1 VSLKWSFCLKFSKV
15 SGFKRV
21 LGNLMYI
28 DYYGFTKQP
37 FQTTPDADFLFLS
50 PSHKE
55 ALASIIYGIEQR
67 KGFIA
72 ITGEVGVGKTLILRS
87 YLETVEK
94 TKQKTIYIFNPSVT
108 FESLLI
114 TILKELGVTP
124 VSGQATEMVTQLH
137 ELSIAEY
144 RNGGVVV
151 LVIDEAQNIP
161 AETLEGIRMLSN
173 LETSTEKLVQIV
185 LVGQPELEAL
195 LDRHDLRQVRE
206 RIAVHARILPLTKAE
221 SFAYID
227 HRLAHAGV
235 DERPIF
241 SKDALDLIVNTAKG
255 IPRRLNIICDSAL
268 ITGFGYQQS
277 TISRKIAKEVIADF
291 RGPGFLD
298 YWKGRS
304 AYTLAA
310 LLTMALPVIVYL
322 GIGMKAPGISVSVAA
337 PEVKQVEP
345 KSEQK
350 PASEA
355 EGTMKNP
362 GSSENAKTP
371 GNSETIN
378 GTGSSATAEKP
389 TNSGITN
396 GAGISATAEKP
407 ANSGTT
413 KSAGSSEMVTTESA
427 ELAETARLLTVLLDS
442 GRVVVGKMQPTI
454 NNPRLEHKGFSSS
467 AFEAQLRSQ
476 FLSRTGH
483 DLRNLAPA
491 SMPERAK
498 PLLVRL
504 AFFMQKAVQDVQ
516 PLINKKGIGFKG
528 FIPATFGT
536 NVAAQFSKDTGLKL
550 RQIGPPSAPPR
561 NPDNKPDEQEE
572 QALQAIQRSH
582 PRIGDH
588 AVEQRLPDFGVRV
601 ILPLFYTKQCLGC
614 HGKPKGEIDIS
625 GYPKEGYKEGDLGGA
640 ITVILPGGKRISKGD

>member
-1 VSLKWSFCLKFSKV
+1 
-15 SGFKRV
+15 
-21 LGNLMYI
+21 MYI

-114 TILKELGVTP
+114 TILKELGVKP

-173 LETSTEKLVQIV
+173 LETSTEKLIQIV

-195 LDRHDLRQVRE
+195 LDRHELRQVRE
-206 RIAVHARILPLTKAE
+206 RIAVHARILPLTKTE

-227 HRLAHAGV
+227 HRLAHASINK
-235 DERPIF
+235 RPIF
-241 SKDALDLIVNTAKG
+241 SKAALDLIVRTAKG

-268 ITGFGYQQS
+268 ITGFGYQQP

-291 RGPGFLD
+291 TAPGFFHF
-298 YWKGRS
+298 WKGRS

-310 LLTMALPVIVYL
+310 IFAVALPVIVYL
-322 GIGMKAPGISVSVAA
+322 GVGVKAPGISLSVASPDLNQFA
-337 PEVKQVEP
+337 KPELKETTETEVNTKNLGSGET
-345 KSEQK
+345 
-350 PASEA
+350 A
-355 EGTMKNP
+355 KNP
-362 GSSENAKTP
+362 VNSETGKSI
-371 GNSETIN
+371 GNSETSKN
-378 GTGSSATAEKP
+378 PVNSETATKPGTSETVENPVNSAP
-389 TNSGITN
+389 
-396 GAGISATAEKP
+396 
-407 ANSGTT
+407 T
-413 KSAGSSEMVTTESA
+413 KSAVTGEIMTIESA

-536 NVAAQFSKDTGLKL
+536 SVAAQFSRDTGLKL
-550 RQIGPPSAPPR
+550 RQIGPPDAPPR

-572 QALQAIQRSH
+572 QALQAIQKSH

-588 AVEQRLPDFGVRV
+588 AVEQRLPDGVRV
-601 ILPLFYTKQCLGC
+601 ILPLFYTKQCLSC

-640 ITVILPGGKRISKGD
+640 IAIILPASKRVSKGE